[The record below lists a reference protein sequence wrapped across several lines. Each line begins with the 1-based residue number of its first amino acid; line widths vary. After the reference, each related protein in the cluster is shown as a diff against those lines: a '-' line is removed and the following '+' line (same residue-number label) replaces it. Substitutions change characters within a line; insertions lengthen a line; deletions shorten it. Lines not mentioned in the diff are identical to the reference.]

1 MVGVIYAKLAR
12 PKKRAQTLVFSKNA
26 VICMRNGKYCLLFR
40 VGDVRR
46 SHLVEA
52 HVRVMVIR
60 KKVRCIIHHTKVHS
74 NPALKDFEL
83 KRSIKVICFRRN
95 FVLVKKKMN
104 WGIKDL

>member
-60 KKVRCIIHHTKVHS
+60 KKVKHLLIGFQNHCHNTQVLYGRNAHS
-74 NPALKDFEL
+74 IRD
-83 KRSIKVICFRRN
+83 
-95 FVLVKKKMN
+95 
-104 WGIKDL
+104 

>member
-40 VGDVRR
+40 IGDVRR

-60 KKVRCIIHHTKVHS
+60 KKVMLLLKTILISFPVTFVSCSYMFHVCIYVSGEYIFNLS
-74 NPALKDFEL
+74 
-83 KRSIKVICFRRN
+83 
-95 FVLVKKKMN
+95 
-104 WGIKDL
+104 

>member
-1 MVGVIYAKLAR
+1 MYH
-12 PKKRAQTLVFSKNA
+12 
-26 VICMRNGKYCLLFR
+26 LF
-40 VGDVRR
+40 
-46 SHLVEA
+46 LFITPEA
-52 HVRVMVIR
+52 
-60 KKVRCIIHHTKVHS
+60 KVHS